1 MNNLK
6 LIPFDN
12 MQVKQ
17 IELKYTDSFK
27 WLYAKKLFTLSKVN
41 NDSYQVIMIFD
52 GMQIDLYYCNRENIF
67 NAIREIN
74 SYYYTFQEVN
84 YIEIAFI

>member
-27 WLYAKKLFTLSKVN
+27 WLYAKKLITLSKVN
-41 NDSYQVIMIFD
+41 NINYQCIMVFD
-52 GMQIDLYYCNRENIF
+52 GIAIDLYYCEKEKVL

-74 SYYYTFQEVN
+74 SFTILFKKSIILILN
-84 YIEIAFI
+84 